1 VSSTRTA
8 RRRTLWEEGRHPGRL
23 IRTVTAAVL
32 LVVALVEATALDR
45 LGWIFDLTFVA
56 VCVAAA
62 LLVRPRDFFVVG
74 VLPPLSMLVIVAVLA
89 AFDRTAVADPGDGFA
104 QATVSGLAHHAGA
117 LVVGYLLTLGLLAL
131 RQVALKN
138 AGAIRHGARP
148 HAHAPAADGPATVPQ
163 QRRAPES
170 ARRVG

>member
-1 VSSTRTA
+1 M
-8 RRRTLWEEGRHPGRL
+8 
-23 IRTVTAAVL
+23 L
-32 LVVALVEATALDR
+32 LVVALVEGATLDT
-45 LGWIFDLTFVA
+45 LGWIFDVTFVV

-62 LLVRPRDFFVVG
+62 LLVRPRDFFVIG

-89 AFDRTAVADPGDGFA
+89 AFDRGAVAEPADGFA

-117 LVVGYLLTLGLLAL
+117 LVVGYALTLGLLAL
-131 RQVALKN
+131 RQVALRN

-148 HAHAPAADGPATVPQ
+148 HVAASGAAGTTTVPQ
-163 QRRAPES
+163 QRKAPEA

>member
-1 VSSTRTA
+1 
-8 RRRTLWEEGRHPGRL
+8 
-23 IRTVTAAVL
+23 VL
-32 LVVALVEATALDR
+32 LVVALVEATALGT
-45 LGWIFDLTFVA
+45 LGWVFDLTFVA

-89 AFDRTAVADPGDGFA
+89 AFDRTAVADRGDGFA
-104 QATVSGLAHHAGA
+104 QAAVSGLAHHAGA
-117 LVVGYLLTLGLLAL
+117 LVVGYILTLGLLAL

-148 HAHAPAADGPATVPQ
+148 QSHAQSQRTAGATRPTAAAPPDPAESGHAVPR
-163 QRRAPES
+163 QRRA
-170 ARRVG
+170 AQTGRRVG